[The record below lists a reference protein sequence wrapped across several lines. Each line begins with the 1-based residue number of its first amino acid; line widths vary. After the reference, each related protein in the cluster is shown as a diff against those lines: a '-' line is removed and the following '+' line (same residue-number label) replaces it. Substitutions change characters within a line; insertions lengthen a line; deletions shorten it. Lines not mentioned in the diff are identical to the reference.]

1 MGSGP
6 YIKKKSTVSD
16 DNGLIRREQ
25 YYDAILNGTTDKLPA
40 PVTRE
45 DAYLF
50 AIAKKGGGGG
60 GGTEDAVKYTE
71 QDLTEAQKAQARENI
86 GAGTNRVIGVYE
98 NENIKLHC

>member
-1 MGSGP
+1 MGSRP
-6 YIKKKSTVSD
+6 YIRKKSTVSA

-60 GGTEDAVKYTE
+60 GAEDAVKYTE